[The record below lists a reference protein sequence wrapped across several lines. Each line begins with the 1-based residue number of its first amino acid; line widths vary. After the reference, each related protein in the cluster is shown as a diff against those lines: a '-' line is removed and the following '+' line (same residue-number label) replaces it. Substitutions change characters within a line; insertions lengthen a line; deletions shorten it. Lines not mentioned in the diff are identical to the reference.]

1 MSGPHPQSGFTLLEL
16 MITIAIL
23 AVIAAFAVP
32 SFQSL
37 IMLNRL
43 ASEANELVAALSQ
56 TRTEAIRVNRRV
68 ILCRA
73 ATDGATVAAAT
84 GCVAGA
90 GRWAGWMVFVD
101 ADGSGTY
108 NPNAA
113 SNPDEVLIRTHAFHG
128 NLLQT
133 VAGNALAGAGNRIV
147 FRPDG
152 LARAPGQTLLQT
164 ATLRLCHASA
174 TMQQNARDVR
184 LGGGSRV
191 SVARATSAA
200 CAAPEDV

>member
-1 MSGPHPQSGFTLLEL
+1 MSGPHPQTGFSLLEL
-16 MITIAIL
+16 MITVAIL

-43 ASEANELVAALSQ
+43 ASEANELVAALGQ

-73 ATDGATVAAAT
+73 ATDGGIVAAAT

-101 ADGSGTY
+101 ADASGTY
-108 NPNAA
+108 NPNSA
-113 SNPDEVLIRTHAFHG
+113 SNPDEVLIRTHVFHG
-128 NLLQT
+128 SLLQA
-133 VAGNALAGAGNRIV
+133 VSGNALAGAGNRVV

-164 ATLRLCHASA
+164 ATLRLCEASA

-200 CAAPEDV
+200 CAAPEDA

>member
-1 MSGPHPQSGFTLLEL
+1 MSGPNPQAGFTLLEL

-23 AVIAAFAVP
+23 SVIAAFAVP

-43 ASEANELVAALSQ
+43 ASEANELVAALGQ
-56 TRTEAIRVNRRV
+56 ARTEAIRMNRRA

-73 ATDGATVAAAT
+73 SLASGQVDAGS
-84 GCVAGA
+84 GCVSG
-90 GRWAGWMVFVD
+90 GGQWGGWMVFVD

-128 NLLQT
+128 TLLQT
-133 VAGNALAGAGNRIV
+133 VSGNALSGAGNRIV

-152 LARAPGQTLLQT
+152 LARAPGQTSLQT
-164 ATLRLCHASA
+164 ATLRLCQVSAS
-174 TMQQNARDVR
+174 MQQNARDVR

-191 SVARATSAA
+191 SVSRATSAA
-200 CAAPEDV
+200 CAAPEGG

>member
-1 MSGPHPQSGFTLLEL
+1 MSGPHPQAGFTLLEL
-16 MITIAIL
+16 MITVAIL

-43 ASEANELVAALSQ
+43 ASEANELVAALGQ

-73 ATDGATVAAAT
+73 AADGGMVAAAT
-84 GCVAGA
+84 GCVAGG

-101 ADGSGTY
+101 ADGSGSY

-113 SNPDEVLIRTHAFHG
+113 SNPDEVLIRTHVFHG
-128 NLLQT
+128 SLLQA

-164 ATLRLCHASA
+164 ATLRLCEASP

-191 SVARATSAA
+191 SVTRATSAA
-200 CAAPEDV
+200 CTAPEDA